1 MLRCHVEGG
10 VYAGRSVKRFDQRQ
24 GFLVSATIH
33 LTLLMLLTF
42 LRTSPRTP
50 DEIDLN
56 SLERK
61 DLVFLPPAAV
71 LRQLAP
77 ALPPGAR
84 PRPVPAPTP
93 PSAQPTP
100 APAQKKDRISVG
112 PPSDVRLKGPM
123 ILRREDDLTKAPKGQ
138 SLTPAPPAPTPAAP
152 TPAPPA
158 EVAQKGGGAPEVPG
172 RQGLKLPP
180 GLLGGT
186 LPRGD
191 EGRPAT
197 PGALGPSIAGA
208 ADSVARRMER
218 NAQMG
223 IPTGTGQN
231 LGGLYFDPQ
240 GADFTLWV
248 QRFKDEVYRN
258 WIMPQAAYFNFR
270 GHVDFEFTVER
281 NGSISALRMEKSS
294 GTPAFDKAAQFALTS
309 SHWDPLPD
317 DYGPPRITMKVT
329 FFYNE
334 APQGS

>member
-1 MLRCHVEGG
+1 VVSG
-10 VYAGRSVKRFDQRQ
+10 VKRFDQRQ

-33 LTLLMLLTF
+33 LILLTALLF
-42 LRTSPRTP
+42 WRPLPRTP
-50 DEIDLN
+50 ADIDPNL
-56 SLERK
+56 LERK

-84 PRPVPAPTP
+84 PRPVPTP

-100 APAQKKDRISVG
+100 PAAQKKDRISVG

-138 SLTPAPPAPTPAAP
+138 TLTAPPAPTPVAP

-158 EVAQKGGGAPEVPG
+158 EVAQKGGAPEVPG
-172 RQGLKLPP
+172 RAGLKLPP
-180 GLLGGT
+180 GLLGRD

-191 EGRPAT
+191 EGRKAS
-197 PGALGPSIAGA
+197 PGPLGPSIAGA
-208 ADSVARRMER
+208 ADNVARRMER

-223 IPTGTGQN
+223 IPTGTGQSI
-231 LGGLYFDPQ
+231 GGLYFDPQ
-240 GADFTLWV
+240 GADFTLWI

-270 GHVDFEFTVER
+270 GHVDFEFVVER